1 MKAETVL
8 PSQRFITA
16 SVSLEALAMVWLGC
30 WALSCNPPSRQ
41 SPAVTINKQPVNFSR
56 RTFDPANPPSD
67 MPSLNRG
74 ENAACDSDY
83 SSNATVAGRT
93 RQTDATHAT
102 LTVAHIKMDLQLN
115 ITIWVPN
122 NVTEHVIEHEEG
134 HRQISEYYY
143 QTADKLAE
151 RIATTYLGRQ
161 VEIAGTDLQA
171 ESNKFLQQTAAAITS
186 DYGRELDPAPAQLLY
201 DSITDHSRN
210 QVVVENAVEHSI
222 KNAAVEAP

>member
-1 MKAETVL
+1 M
-8 PSQRFITA
+8 PRRRFISA
-16 SVSLEALAMVWLGC
+16 SVLLAALPGLLSW
-30 WALSCNPPSRQ
+30 WTLSCNRPPKE
-41 SPAVTINKQPVNFSR
+41 SPAVTINKQPVNFTQRS
-56 RTFDPANPPSD
+56 FDPANPPPD

-74 ENAACDSDY
+74 ENAACDSDF
-83 SSNATVAGRT
+83 SSNATVAGQT

-115 ITIWVPN
+115 VTIWVPN
-122 NVTEHVIEHEEG
+122 AVTLHVSEHEEG

-151 RIATTYLGRQ
+151 RIAVTYVGRQ

-171 ESNKFLQQTAAAITS
+171 ESNKFLQQTAAAITA
-186 DYGRELDPAPAQLLY
+186 DYSSELNPAPAQLLY

-210 QVVVENAVEHSI
+210 EVVVKNAVEHAI
-222 KNAAVEAP
+222 KNASIESP